1 MTLAL
6 SSHHRARIV
15 DAGALI
21 LILSLIATLAAP
33 GRCAARDAAAPV
45 TPHFEQTL
53 LPYVVRVYFDKSG
66 DGSDAYYEIL
76 RDDKPVYKQRA
87 RGKGEKFFI
96 GTMYADDPD
105 APLVK
110 IGADIT
116 GEGKPNLVV
125 SEWTG
130 GANCC
135 LKFHIFEIGPTFR
148 KICVIDAEFGDQ
160 PPHFGHQ
167 DKSAKSPGLQVL
179 ISDWTFVNWHSDFAD
194 SPAPKVILRY
204 SDGTYRVSP
213 DLMRTPAPPAA
224 KDLEAKAA
232 DVRSYPASAKGGAWP
247 QAGVAPLL
255 WATMLDLIY
264 SGHDAQAWKF
274 LDSAWPPKVSGK
286 DAFVRDFRAQLAKSP
301 YWSAVMAMNAA
312 KNPGNLTAKTP
323 SPAPAAT
330 PAAANPPS

>member
-1 MTLAL
+1 VTLAVT
-6 SSHHRARIV
+6 SSRPARII
-15 DAGALI
+15 DAGAAILI
-21 LILSLIATLAAP
+21 LILIGMLAAP
-33 GRCAARDAAAPV
+33 SQCVAAKASAPV

-76 RDDKPVYKQRA
+76 KDDKPVYKQRA
-87 RGKGEKFFI
+87 RGKGEKFFL

-116 GEGKPNLVV
+116 GDGQPNLVV

-135 LKFHIFEIGPTFR
+135 LRFHVFELGPTFR
-148 KICVIDAEFGDQ
+148 KIGVIDARFGDQ
-160 PPHFGHQ
+160 PPHFAHL
-167 DKSAKSPGLQVL
+167 DKTGKSRGLQVL

-213 DLMRTPAPPAA
+213 DLMRAPVPAVR
-224 KDLEAKAA
+224 DLEAKASE
-232 DVRSYPASAKGGAWP
+232 VRSYPASAKGGAWP
-247 QAGVAPLL
+247 QASVAPLL

-264 SGHDAQAWKF
+264 SGHEAQAWRF
-274 LDSAWPPKVSGK
+274 LDAAWPPKISGK
-286 DAFVRDFRAQLAKSP
+286 DTFARDFRAQLAKSP
-301 YWSAVMAMNAA
+301 YWSAVMAMNTA
-312 KNPGNLTAKTP
+312 KNPGSPDAKTP
-323 SPAPAAT
+323 SPAAVAT
-330 PAAANPPS
+330 PGAPN